1 MNRKIFTHIIANIV
15 ILTAMSIS
23 SSSAEAQNPLLQPWN
38 TPYQTPPFSQIDNS
52 HYTPAI
58 RQAINEAD
66 RNIDAI
72 AKQQA
77 APTFDNTIV
86 ALEQS
91 QELLERVSAIL
102 FNLNEC
108 NTNPEMQQIVMKL
121 TPELTR
127 FNNKVMMNEQLF
139 ARVKSLYER
148 RHELTLTTEQLT
160 VLEDWY
166 NAFVRGGVGLD
177 KKDKKVFSANAEEL
191 SELSEQFN
199 QNVLADNNAYTLH
212 ITDAADLGG
221 LPEGIIAA
229 AREEAQQRHLDGWV
243 FTLDAPSYRPFL
255 QYADNRSLREQMWRA
270 YNSRGNHGDAHDNN
284 VIIQRITRLR
294 YEQARLLGYDYYA
307 AYRLANTMA
316 LTPQTVNDFISK
328 LLNAAY
334 PVAQNDVKE
343 VSDYAATLGATL
355 PLQSWDFSYYSE
367 KLKRDRYSFDAEV
380 LRPYFQLERVRQ
392 GIFNLYGTLY
402 GLTFVENS
410 AIEVY
415 HPDVKV
421 YEVHDAENRFMGVLY
436 LDMFPRPSK
445 RGGAWMTEFRGQSN
459 IGGHQVRPLI
469 QVVCNF
475 SKPVGD
481 KPALLSFDEV
491 ETFMHEFGHAMH
503 GMLSDVTYPSVSG
516 TNVKHDFVEMPSQ
529 VMENWCYESAFLN
542 SFAKHYLSGDT
553 ISADYIA
560 RLRRSKNY
568 LAGYLCV
575 RQLNFGIIDI
585 AFHSLTPDSNGHW
598 PLDGDVSDFERNH
611 TVAVLPAIPGTGIST
626 AFTHIFSGGYAAG
639 YYGYKWAETLDAD
652 IFSRFKQDGIFNA
665 TTAQA
670 FRREIL
676 SRGGSEHPSVLFRN
690 FMGRNP
696 NTDALLLRDGFLQ
709 PVQRK

>member
-1 MNRKIFTHIIANIV
+1 MKKLFT
-15 ILTAMSIS
+15 ILTTNLIIILIMTLTPNST
-23 SSSAEAQNPLLQPWN
+23 EAQNPLLKSWD
-38 TPYQTPPFSQIDNS
+38 TPHQTPPFTQFQNS
-52 HYTPAI
+52 DYTPAL
-58 RQAINEAD
+58 RSAIKEAS
-66 RNIDAI
+66 RNINAI
-72 AKQQA
+72 VKQKA

-91 QELLERVSAIL
+91 QELLDRVSAIL

-108 NTNPEMQQIVMKL
+108 NTNPEMQQIVINL

-127 FNNKVMMNEQLF
+127 FSNEVMMNEQLF
-139 ARVKSLYER
+139 ARVKSLYEQR
-148 RHELTLTTEQLT
+148 NTLNLTTEQLT

-166 NAFVRGGVGLD
+166 NSFVRGGVGLD
-177 KKDKKVFSANAEEL
+177 KEHKKQFSANAEEL
-191 SELSEQFN
+191 SQLTEQFN

-212 ITDAADLGG
+212 LTDEADLSG
-221 LPEGIIAA
+221 LPDGIIAA
-229 AREEAQQRHLDGWV
+229 AREEAEQRHLDGWV

-255 QYADNRSLREQMWRA
+255 QYADNRSLREQMWKA
-270 YNSRGNHGDAHDNN
+270 YNMRGNLGNSNDNN
-284 VIIQRITRLR
+284 ATIQRITRLR
-294 YEQARLLGYDYYA
+294 YEQAHLLGYDYYA

-316 LTPQTVNDFISK
+316 QTPKAVNDFISN

-334 PVAQNDVKE
+334 PAAQRDVQE
-343 VSDYAATLGATL
+343 VSDFAASLGATL

-367 KLKRDRYSFDAEV
+367 KLKKARYDFDAEV

-392 GIFNLYGTLY
+392 GIFDLYGTLY
-402 GLTFVENS
+402 QLEFRENKS
-410 AIEVY
+410 IEVY
-415 HPDVKV
+415 HPDVKA
-421 YEVHDAENRFMGVLY
+421 YEVYDVSSHDRFMGVLY

-516 TNVKHDFVEMPSQ
+516 TSVKHDFVEMPSQ
-529 VMENWCYESAFLN
+529 VMENWCYEPQFLN
-542 SFAKHYLSGDT
+542 RFAKHYQTGDT
-553 ISADYIA
+553 LSADYIA

-575 RQLNFGIIDI
+575 RQLNFGIIDM
-585 AFHSLTPDSNGHW
+585 AYHSLSPDSNGSW
-598 PLDGDVSDFERNH
+598 PLAQAADFELKH
-611 TVAVLPAIPGTGIST
+611 TVALLPPIAGTGIST

-639 YYGYKWAETLDAD
+639 YYGYKWAENLDAD
-652 IFSRFKQDGIFNA
+652 IFSRFKQDGIFN
-665 TTAQA
+665 TQTAQS

-690 FMGRNP
+690 FMGRDP
-696 NTDALLLRDGFLQ
+696 NTNALMLRDGFIQ
-709 PVQRK
+709 SIQKK